1 MIVRSS
7 AVKWD
12 KSGLLG
18 PIMWPPPEVDP
29 VDELP
34 GPNPELMEAANPESD
49 MPPPEL
55 PTELPKA
62 LRVAARELITPTL
75 LTTIPLDPMV
85 DIEIMLPSGWP
96 ETDIRPPWGGGSP
109 LAPPGAPPGAGPAL
123 PPSTMALA
131 EDTAAG
137 TDRLPALVVTD
148 TPVCINIL
156 SQGVRSHDY

>member
-1 MIVRSS
+1 MF
-7 AVKWD
+7 
-12 KSGLLG
+12 G
-18 PIMWPPPEVDP
+18 PITWPPPDVDP

-75 LTTIPLDPMV
+75 LTTIPDDPMV
-85 DIEIMLPSGWP
+85 DMETILPSGAWP
-96 ETDIRPPWGGGSP
+96 DIIIRPWDGPWGGPWGGGSP
-109 LAPPGAPPGAGPAL
+109 LAPAAPDAGPL

-131 EDTAAG
+131 EDTAAV
-137 TDRLPALVVTD
+137 DRLPALVVTD
-148 TPVCINIL
+148 TPVCINIFL
-156 SQGVRSHDY
+156 SWDKTPRINDY